1 MVRSI
6 RRFVSCVALASVG
19 FMIQPLQASA
29 ATSTPV
35 TPFHFATS
43 IVEVYGSQYP
53 LTGRLDLQIF
63 PNGMVRG
70 YYHTSYYKMYIPVTG
85 GRDGDYLWFDIG
97 PSTVDL
103 GLGAGPGGKLHVVA
117 TMNKDGSFRGQVY
130 PENAADSSGLA
141 MQYDVT
147 SANPALTGAGAMGAA
162 SVGGG
167 DTRKRPSSAS
177 APAAGP
183 TGSTSINT
191 VQGSPDQYIFTASP
205 TANAEANPTP

>member
-6 RRFVSCVALASVG
+6 RRFVSCAALASVG
-19 FMIQPLQASA
+19 LMIQPLEASA
-29 ATSTPV
+29 ATTTSPTPSYF
-35 TPFHFATS
+35 TTS

-53 LTGRLDLQIF
+53 LTGKLDLQIF
-63 PNGMVRG
+63 PNGTVRG
-70 YYHTSYYKMYIPVTG
+70 YYHTAYYKIYVPVVG

-130 PENAADSSGLA
+130 PENAADTSGLA

-147 SANPALTGAGAMGAA
+147 SANPIDTQSGTGAG
-162 SVGGG
+162 SGG
-167 DTRKRPSSAS
+167 DATRRRPQSVTAAPTSS
-177 APAAGP
+177 G
-183 TGSTSINT
+183 GSNVQNT
-191 VQGSPDQYIFTASP
+191 VQGAPDQSIFTASP
-205 TANAEANPTP
+205 APAEPLPTP